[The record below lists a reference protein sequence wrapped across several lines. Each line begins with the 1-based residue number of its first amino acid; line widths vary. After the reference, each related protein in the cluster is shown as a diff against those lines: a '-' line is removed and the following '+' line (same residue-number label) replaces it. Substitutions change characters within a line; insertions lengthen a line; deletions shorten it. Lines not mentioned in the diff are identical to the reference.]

1 MAEAGFCRGFIPDL
15 FCRYAEASFD
25 TAMGSRVPAREEA
38 SKLRPKLPDRRYL
51 SDNRQVIRYLLWEAT
66 LYTAVSEFIKENQMS
81 AISNPA
87 AKANH
92 FSTRKVVLTGMF
104 ACLAFVLNT
113 FVYFPAMAPFQHF
126 VDVLAA
132 VFIGPFYGFIS
143 ALLCGLM
150 RMASGRTIQAVTGAV
165 FGPVIGGILYKKT
178 GNIYLVWLGEV
189 IGTGFCGAM
198 ASYPLMKLFYGLDAQ
213 SPFYYI
219 PFYIPAAVVGAS
231 MGIMVLLLLKKNG
244 LLEKLMAE
252 VR

>member
-1 MAEAGFCRGFIPDL
+1 MTTSQ
-15 FCRYAEASFD
+15 ASQANSMPQTPQTSQTAANAQAAD
-25 TAMGSRVPAREEA
+25 TIRQK
-38 SKLRPKLPDRRYL
+38 KLSTKKL
-51 SDNRQVIRYLLWEAT
+51 V
-66 LYTAVSEFIKENQMS
+66 M
-81 AISNPA
+81 
-87 AKANH
+87 
-92 FSTRKVVLTGMF
+92 TGML

-132 VFIGPFYGFIS
+132 VFIGPVYGCIS

-150 RMASGRTIQAVTGAV
+150 RMACGRTIQAVTGAV

-219 PFYIPAAVVGAS
+219 PFYIPAAAVGAS
-231 MGIMVLLLLKKNG
+231 MGVMVLLLMKKNG
-244 LLEKLMAE
+244 LLEKLIAQL
-252 VR
+252 R